1 MRFLHSKINLTGDQA
16 VVVVWFF
23 FGFFAL
29 NENSFSCYIHWVL
42 KVLPP
47 LFRYRYGGFVF
58 CLVYFRFI
66 LFNLP
71 FPQLLLLFYTK
82 VFTKEASVFLTVI
95 PDPSWLGSCCNSE
108 APVTLSGPLPGL
120 QVMSGIAL
128 SSEKKKGGKHACFFF
143 LCQHNGLSSWWALN
157 SSLPRRRGLTGSGS
171 IHLLSGAADD
181 VMTVRSS
188 SETLLR
194 VILVC
199 CLTSHL
205 TRRPLLSALAALT
218 VMAGV

>member
-1 MRFLHSKINLTGDQA
+1 MCCLLCLCIDTEGLFS
-16 VVVVWFF
+16 VWFIL
-23 FGFFAL
+23 GL
-29 NENSFSCYIHWVL
+29 Y
-42 KVLPP
+42 
-47 LFRYRYGGFVF
+47 
-58 CLVYFRFI
+58 